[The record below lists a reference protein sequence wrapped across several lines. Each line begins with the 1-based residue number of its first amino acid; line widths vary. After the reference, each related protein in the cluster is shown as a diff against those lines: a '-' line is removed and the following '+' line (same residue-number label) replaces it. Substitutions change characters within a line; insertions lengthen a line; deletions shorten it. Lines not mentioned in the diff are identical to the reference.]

1 MSKEKN
7 IIKTITID
15 IAGTEVEVTPSQ
27 ARALHDALTELLGL
41 PKSEAVIRYEYVPY
55 WRWSPT
61 YVWNTSQVWSTATG
75 TSDVGYSA
83 SYNGLTYN
91 ANLRIRA

>member
-15 IAGTEVEVTPSQ
+15 VAGTEVEVTPSQ

-41 PKSEAVIRYEYVPY
+41 PKSEAVVISETPTSMMVCGRGVP
-55 WRWSPT
+55 
-61 YVWNTSQVWSTATG
+61 
-75 TSDVGYSA
+75 
-83 SYNGLTYN
+83 N
-91 ANLRIRA
+91 A